1 MCTLLC
7 EVLCPFGVD
16 VSSVVTVDSLVARGI
31 KVDCWV
37 KIFVVWTLLWLSS
50 VVNWSVVVAVVLRVV
65 VSNGLDVVRRL
76 SVDSLPMNDVIV
88 SRDVS
93 RGNDVV
99 MFGEVNVVETL
110 NIAL

>member
-1 MCTLLC
+1 
-7 EVLCPFGVD
+7 
-16 VSSVVTVDSLVARGI
+16 
-31 KVDCWV
+31 
-37 KIFVVWTLLWLSS
+37 
-50 VVNWSVVVAVVLRVV
+50 

-76 SVDSLPMNDVIV
+76 SVDSLPMNVVIV